1 MKKNQLSELTLEE
14 LNKQKKSTSGILIGT
29 LVVMLIL
36 SGVIFYLSITKHNT
50 SLITFIPI
58 FMLSMLPGI
67 IKLSQVNSEIK
78 SRSLQD

>member
-14 LNKQKKSTSGILIGT
+14 LNKQKKSTSGVLIGT
-29 LVVMLIL
+29 LVVMVIL

-50 SLITFIPI
+50 SLLTFIPI
-58 FMLSMLPGI
+58 FLLSMLPGI

>member
-14 LNKQKKSTSGILIGT
+14 LNKQKKSTSGVLIGT
-29 LVVMLIL
+29 LIVMVIL

-50 SLITFIPI
+50 SLLTFIPI
-58 FMLSMLPGI
+58 FLLSMLPGI